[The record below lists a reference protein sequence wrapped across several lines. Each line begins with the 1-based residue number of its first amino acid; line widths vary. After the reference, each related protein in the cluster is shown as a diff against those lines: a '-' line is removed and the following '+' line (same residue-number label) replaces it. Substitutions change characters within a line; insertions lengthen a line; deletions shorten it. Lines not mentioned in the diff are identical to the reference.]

1 MFTLEQIN
9 NDILLTELNECLTEC
24 RTCNVLVSIR
34 QFQMSRDGELSEVT
48 ISSDLFPDTT
58 CIMDIDN
65 TNGLYML
72 FIQRDDPLDY
82 GKIQSMWQTARERNT
97 KRFLNN
103 TDGDYGLSVELV
115 KEKVQ
120 EGTVCHVSFLSPMW
134 ISEEQ
139 GRLMLVFSIRNV
151 HFGVDEV
158 DYVAVNDD
166 VEYAEEVER
175 HALEREQNKDDD
187 FDEQNDILSND
198 DYIG

>member
-9 NDILLTELNECLTEC
+9 NDILLAELNECLTEC

-103 TDGDYGLSVELV
+103 TDGDYGLSIELV

-120 EGTVCHVSFLSPMW
+120 EGTVCHVSLLSPMW

-158 DYVAVNDD
+158 D
-166 VEYAEEVER
+166 
-175 HALEREQNKDDD
+175 
-187 FDEQNDILSND
+187 
-198 DYIG
+198 